1 MPKPLRHEVIKYLFE
16 DIFLLFRGFLL
27 IKEFPKSNFYYELAF
42 EFMPRKFRFLINFT
56 I

>member
-27 IKEFPKSNFYYELAF
+27 IKEFPKSNFFYELAF
-42 EFMPRKFRFLINFT
+42 ELLPRKLIIMILF